1 MWFVLFILVIAL
13 VAFLYLANQRN
24 MLHWMPS
31 YFKQAITQRNKSTN
45 NSEEITHVMFCF
57 VDHYEPQ
64 WKNPDNIELERQRVD
79 RWFDQYPKMADKFK
93 DADGYS
99 PKHTFF
105 YPEEE
110 YREEHLAKLSDMCY
124 RGYGE
129 IEIHL
134 HHDNDTSENLT
145 KSLTNFAKTL
155 HEQHGALPIC
165 PKSGQI
171 KYAFIHGN
179 WCLDNSHPNGE
190 WCGVNDELIVLNKTG
205 CYVDLTFPSAPSPTQ
220 PTTINAIYY
229 VKDDPL
235 KPKSH
240 DTGKAVKVGGE
251 AWGDLMLI
259 NGPLMLNWKQRKL
272 GFMPRVENADI
283 RTSNPP
289 SPQRIDLWVNA
300 NVHVE
305 NQPNWRF
312 IKIHTH
318 GTQDKDMDI
327 LLGKPIEKMHE
338 YLNDKYND
346 GKNYKLH
353 YVSSREMYNIV
364 KAAEA
369 GKTEDPNQYRNF
381 ELPKPTF
388 KALNL

>member
-1 MWFVLFILVIAL
+1 MWLILFLILCAGL
-13 VAFLYLANQRN
+13 GAFIFLANQRN
-24 MLHWMPS
+24 MLQWLPAYIS
-31 YFKQAITQRNKSTN
+31 QAGIRKNKGN
-45 NSEEITHVMFCF
+45 NETTHIMFCF

-79 RWFDQYPKMADKFK
+79 RWFDQYPKMAEKFK
-93 DADGYS
+93 DADGCS
-99 PKHTFF
+99 PKHSFF

-124 RGYGE
+124 RGFGE

-134 HHDNDTSENLT
+134 HHENDTSENLT
-145 KSLTNFAKTL
+145 QSLTNFAKTL
-155 HEQHGALPIC
+155 HEEHGALPIC
-165 PKSGQI
+165 PDSGQI

-205 CYVDLTFPSAPSPTQ
+205 CYADLTFPSAPSPTQ
-220 PTTINAIYY
+220 PSTINSIYY
-229 VKDDPL
+229 VKDDPI

-240 DTGKAVKVGGE
+240 NKGKDVRVGGK

-289 SPQRIDLWVNA
+289 SKERVDLWVNA
-300 NVHVE
+300 NVHVKG
-305 NQPNWRF
+305 QPNWRF

-327 LLGKPIEKMHE
+327 LLGKPVEDMHQ
-338 YLNDKYND
+338 YLDEMYND
-346 GKNYKLH
+346 GENYKLH
-353 YVSSREMYNIV
+353 YVSAREAYNIV

-369 GKTEDPNQYRNF
+369 GEVGDPNTYRDYI
-381 ELPKPTF
+381 LSKPLF
-388 KALNL
+388 ASAKKAE

>member
-1 MWFVLFILVIAL
+1 MLLVLFIVVVAL
-13 VAFLYLANQRN
+13 MAFVYLANQRN

-31 YFKQAITQRNKSTN
+31 YLKQTITQSIKNCNKS
-45 NSEEITHVMFCF
+45 EEATHIMFCF

-79 RWFDQYPKMADKFK
+79 RWFEQYPTMAEQFK
-93 DADGYS
+93 DADGCS

-110 YREEHLAKLSDMCY
+110 YRQEHLAKLSDMCY

-134 HHDNDTSENLT
+134 HHENDTSNNLT
-145 KSLTNFAKTL
+145 QSLASFAKKL
-155 HEQHGALPIC
+155 HENHGALPTD
-165 PKSGQI
+165 PTTGQI

-190 WCGVNDELIVLNKTG
+190 WCGVNDELIVLNNTG
-205 CYVDLTFPSAPSPTQ
+205 CYADLTFPSAPNPTQ
-220 PTTINAIYY
+220 PRTINSIYY

-235 KPKSH
+235 KSKSH
-240 DTGKAVKVGGE
+240 DKGINVRVGGKP
-251 AWGDLMLI
+251 WGDLMLI
-259 NGPLMLNWKQRKL
+259 NGPLMLNWKQRKF
-272 GFMPRVENADI
+272 GIMPRVENADI

-289 SPQRIDLWVNA
+289 SPERIDLWVNA

-327 LLGKPIEKMHE
+327 LLGRPIEKMHE

-346 GKNYKLH
+346 GQNYKLH
-353 YVSSREMYNIV
+353 YVSSREMYNII

-381 ELPKPTF
+381 ELPKPMF
-388 KALNL
+388 KALDL

>member
-1 MWFVLFILVIAL
+1 MLLVLFIVVVAL
-13 VAFLYLANQRN
+13 MAFVYLANQRN

-31 YFKQAITQRNKSTN
+31 YLKQTITQSIKNCNKS
-45 NSEEITHVMFCF
+45 EEATHIMFCF

-79 RWFDQYPKMADKFK
+79 RWFEQYPTMAEQFK
-93 DADGYS
+93 DADGCS

-110 YREEHLAKLSDMCY
+110 YRQEHLAKLSDMCY

-134 HHDNDTSENLT
+134 HHENDTSDNLT
-145 KSLTNFAKTL
+145 QSLASFAKKL
-155 HEQHGALPIC
+155 HENHGALPID
-165 PKSGQI
+165 PTTGQI

-190 WCGVNDELIVLNKTG
+190 WCGVNDELIVLNNTG
-205 CYVDLTFPSAPSPTQ
+205 CYADLTFPSAPNPTQ
-220 PTTINAIYY
+220 PRTINSIYY

-235 KPKSH
+235 KSKSH
-240 DTGKAVKVGGE
+240 DKGINVRVGGKP
-251 AWGDLMLI
+251 WGDLMLI
-259 NGPLMLNWKQRKL
+259 NGPLMLNWKQRKF
-272 GFMPRVENADI
+272 GIMPRVENADI

-289 SPQRIDLWVNA
+289 SPERIDLWVNA

-327 LLGKPIEKMHE
+327 LLGRPIEKMHE

-346 GKNYKLH
+346 GQNYKLH
-353 YVSSREMYNIV
+353 YVSSREMYNII

-381 ELPKPTF
+381 ELPKPMF
-388 KALNL
+388 KALGL

>member
-1 MWFVLFILVIAL
+1 MWLILFLILCAGL
-13 VAFLYLANQRN
+13 GAFIFLANQRN
-24 MLHWMPS
+24 MLQWLPAYIS
-31 YFKQAITQRNKSTN
+31 QAGIRKNKDN
-45 NSEEITHVMFCF
+45 NETTHIMFCF

-99 PKHTFF
+99 PKHCFF

-134 HHDNDTSENLT
+134 HHENDTSENLT
-145 KSLTNFAKTL
+145 QSITSFAQTL
-155 HEQHGALPIC
+155 HDQHGALPVC
-165 PKSGQI
+165 PESGQI

-190 WCGVNDELIVLNKTG
+190 WCGVNDELLVLKNTG
-205 CYVDLTFPSAPSPTQ
+205 CYADLTFPSAPSPTQ
-220 PTTINAIYY
+220 PSTINSIYY

-240 DTGKAVKVGGE
+240 DKGVDVKVGGKP
-251 AWGDLMLI
+251 WGDLMLI

-289 SPQRIDLWVNA
+289 TKERIDLWVNA
-300 NVHVE
+300 NVHVKGQE
-305 NQPNWRF
+305 NWRF

-327 LLGKPIEKMHE
+327 LLGNPVEKMHE

-346 GKNYKLH
+346 GTNYKLH
-353 YVSSREMYNIV
+353 YVSSREVYNII

-369 GKTEDPNQYRNF
+369 GEVGDPNKYRNF
-381 ELPKPTF
+381 ELPKPAF
-388 KALNL
+388 KALER

>member
-1 MWFVLFILVIAL
+1 MLLVLFIVVVALIAF
-13 VAFLYLANQRN
+13 VYLANQRN

-31 YFKQAITQRNKSTN
+31 YLKQTITQSIKNCNKS
-45 NSEEITHVMFCF
+45 EEATHIMFCF

-79 RWFDQYPKMADKFK
+79 RWFEQYPTMAEQFK
-93 DADGYS
+93 DADGCS

-110 YREEHLAKLSDMCY
+110 YRQEHLAKLSDMCY

-134 HHDNDTSENLT
+134 HHENDTSNNLT
-145 KSLTNFAKTL
+145 QSLASFAKKL
-155 HEQHGALPIC
+155 HENHGALPID
-165 PKSGQI
+165 PTTGQI

-190 WCGVNDELIVLNKTG
+190 WCGVNDELIVLNNTG
-205 CYVDLTFPSAPSPTQ
+205 CYADLTFPSAPNPTQ
-220 PTTINAIYY
+220 PRTINSIYY

-235 KPKSH
+235 KSKSH
-240 DTGKAVKVGGE
+240 DKGINVRVGGKP
-251 AWGDLMLI
+251 WGDLMLI
-259 NGPLMLNWKQRKL
+259 NGPLMLNWKQRKF
-272 GFMPRVENADI
+272 GIMPRVENADI

-289 SPQRIDLWVNA
+289 SPERIDLWVNA

-327 LLGKPIEKMHE
+327 LLGRPIEKMHE

-346 GKNYKLH
+346 GQNYKLH
-353 YVSSREMYNIV
+353 YVSSREMYNII

-381 ELPKPTF
+381 ELPKPMF
-388 KALNL
+388 KALGL